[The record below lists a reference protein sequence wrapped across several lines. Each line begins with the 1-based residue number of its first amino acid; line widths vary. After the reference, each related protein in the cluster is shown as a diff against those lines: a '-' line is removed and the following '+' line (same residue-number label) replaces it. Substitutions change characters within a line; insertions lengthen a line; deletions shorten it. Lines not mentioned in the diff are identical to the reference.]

1 MDILG
6 HFYLDLHPRKDKY
19 NHAGVFQLLKRVKI
33 GTKIRTPIVAMV
45 TNFKKSSKDKP
56 SLISH
61 SDTVTFF
68 HEFGHIMHAVCT
80 EANYNRFSGTS
91 VERDFVE
98 MPS

>member
-1 MDILG
+1 
-6 HFYLDLHPRKDKY
+6 
-19 NHAGVFQLLKRVKI
+19 
-33 GTKIRTPIVAMV
+33 MV

-61 SDTVTFF
+61 ADTITFF
-68 HEFGHIMHAVCT
+68 HEFGHIMHAMCT
-80 EANYNRFSGTS
+80 EANYNRFAGTS